1 MKILLVSTYE
11 LGRQP
16 FGVASAAAWLLRAG
30 HHVRSIDTSREA
42 LSPELFP
49 DAGMIAFHLP
59 MHTATRLAA
68 PLIAQARQANLKAH
82 ICCFGLYAPLNESY
96 LRQLGAQSC
105 LGGEFEAQ
113 LVRLAAGNDTVPVSL
128 DRLKFITPDRT
139 SFGGLER
146 YAKLQIGGEQKL
158 AGYTEASRGCKHRC
172 RHCPIVNVYDGRFR
186 VVQAEVV
193 LADIRQQVE
202 AGAAHITFGD
212 PDFWNGPAH
221 AMRIVEAL
229 HKNFPNVTYD
239 ATIKVEHLR
248 KHAGLLAALKRT
260 GCVFVTSAV
269 ESIDDGVLARLEKG
283 HTQDDFL
290 RVVRDFRSRGLA
302 LSPTFIAFTPW
313 TKLEDYRRL
322 LAVIEDLD
330 LIENVSPVQLALR
343 LLIPSGS
350 RLLELEDIPLT
361 DFDQSA
367 LLWRWRHSDP
377 EVDRVAAR
385 ALNIAA
391 MPGSRRELFS
401 RFWQLAEGTTW
412 QPRPDLVSR
421 AAISGAIPYMDE
433 PWYC

>member
-1 MKILLVSTYE
+1 MPSLMKILLVSTYE

-16 FGVASAAAWLLRAG
+16 FGVASAAAWLVRAG
-30 HHVRSIDTSREA
+30 HEVRSIDTSREA
-42 LSPELFP
+42 FSPELFR
-49 DAGMIAFHLP
+49 DAEMIAFHLP

-68 PLIAQARQANLKAH
+68 PLIAQARQANHDAH

-96 LRQLGAQSC
+96 LRQLGVHSL

-113 LVRLAAGNDTVPVSL
+113 LVHLAAGNSAKPVSL
-128 DRLKFITPDRT
+128 ERLNFITPDRT
-139 SFGGLER
+139 SFPGLDR
-146 YAKLQIGGEQKL
+146 YAKLRIGGEQRL

-186 VVQAEVV
+186 VVQADVV

-221 AMRIVEAL
+221 AMRIVESL
-229 HKNFPNVTYD
+229 HENFPRVTYD

-248 KHAGLLAALKRT
+248 KHAGLLPALKRT

-269 ESIDDGVLARLEKG
+269 ESIDDAVLARLEKG
-283 HTQDDFL
+283 HTREDFL
-290 RVVRDFRSRGLA
+290 WVVREFRSQCLA

-313 TKLEDYRRL
+313 TELEDYRQL
-322 LAVIEDLD
+322 LAAIDELD

-350 RLLELEDIPLT
+350 RLLELKDIPLT
-361 DFDQSA
+361 DFDECA

-377 EVDRVAAR
+377 QVDRVAER
-385 ALNIAA
+385 ALKIAA
-391 MPGSRRELFS
+391 MPGSRRELFG
-401 RFWQLAEGTTW
+401 RFWQLAEGRPW
-412 QPRPDLVSR
+412 QSPPDLVAR
-421 AAISGAIPYMDE
+421 ATIPFLDE